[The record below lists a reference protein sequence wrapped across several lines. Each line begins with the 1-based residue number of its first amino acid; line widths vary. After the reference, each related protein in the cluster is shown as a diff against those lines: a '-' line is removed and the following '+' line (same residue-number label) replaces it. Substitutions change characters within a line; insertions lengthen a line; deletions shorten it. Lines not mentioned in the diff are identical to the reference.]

1 MKTVSIFLIF
11 FLLWCSR
18 LIRSSIRD
26 KNRYIF
32 KGLKYSVFWSVR
44 VQTKSIFFASKFIKN
59 TKIRIQKKRYR
70 SDQNAPTPRKYWH
83 SESTK
88 KASVF
93 WRLLMMV
100 GWEGLT
106 FTSFGRTG
114 AHCRRQ
120 PAYFRLPCA
129 GSRTCFSGTC
139 FSV

>member
-1 MKTVSIFLIF
+1 MKNENRFHFFNI

-93 WRLLMMV
+93 WRLFRV
-100 GWEGLT
+100 
-106 FTSFGRTG
+106 FTYLSSGKAYSFK
-114 AHCRRQ
+114 HPSSSSHFQQSSRQ
-120 PAYFRLPCA
+120 IF
-129 GSRTCFSGTC
+129 
-139 FSV
+139 